1 MKLSDE
7 PMRPICITLP
17 PWLIDRLDEIARQE
31 LSNRSAIIRRQLARA
46 AQEGARAG

>member
-31 LSNRSAIIRRQLARA
+31 LSNRSAIIRRQT
-46 AQEGARAG
+46 GARFSGWRCRW